1 MNPQPKFAIAT
12 GLNLLITVPPG
23 HRQAKTQ
30 LTGASISEPSYTLY
44 RAKNPVSL
52 STAGFLQE
60 PRTSDTSTI
69 LSDNTGGLRGSLM
82 KGPANLLGDIT
93 PLATFNSTTMQGF
106 TEVFVIGGTANGQ
119 VSLGSIPEANC
130 TRIGNLSTTNQNL
143 DIQTVPSGFGD
154 L

>member
-23 HRQAKTQ
+23 HRQAKIQ
-30 LTGASISEPSYTLY
+30 MTGASISEPSYTLY

-82 KGPANLLGDIT
+82 KGPANLLGDII
-93 PLATFNSTTMQGF
+93 PLAAFNSTTSHSF
-106 TEVFVIGGTANGQ
+106 TAVFVIRGGANGP
-119 VSLGSIPEANC
+119 VRLRAIPAAHC
-130 TRIGNLSTTNQNL
+130 TR
-143 DIQTVPSGFGD
+143 
-154 L
+154 